1 MHGGA
6 SLEEIVVPL
15 ITLTLRKQGSIKI
28 EVLSSDKL
36 FADRH
41 NGVLLPVYISDV
53 NDSNNIRIVIEEKEY
68 FGKSI
73 DPTHYEFSLNDIKRA
88 KKEPYQA
95 AIFDGDDLIGNISF
109 KVNSK
114 TGSVNNDFDDFGD
127 DF

>member
-1 MHGGA
+1 M
-6 SLEEIVVPL
+6 

-28 EVLSSDKL
+28 EVVNKDKI
-36 FADRH
+36 FADRR

-53 NDSNNIRIVIEEKEY
+53 NNCNNIRIVIEEREY
-68 FGKSI
+68 LGKTI
-73 DPTHYEFSLNDIKRA
+73 DSTHYEFCLNDIKRA

-95 AIFDGDDLIGNISF
+95 AVFDGNDLIGNISF

-114 TGSVNNDFDDFGD
+114 TGSVNDDFDDFGD

>member
-1 MHGGA
+1 M
-6 SLEEIVVPL
+6 
-15 ITLTLRKQGSIKI
+15 
-28 EVLSSDKL
+28 
-36 FADRH
+36 
-41 NGVLLPVYISDV
+41 
-53 NDSNNIRIVIEEKEY
+53 
-68 FGKSI
+68 
-73 DPTHYEFSLNDIKRA
+73 RA